1 MILAQIYICSH
12 FVDFTS
18 NAVYF
23 HNLHLHLLLSTTKQI
38 TIIGVLLNFPF
49 TAQKGD
55 AVVWCLAE
63 TSSTQLNPNQ
73 SHPGCHLEAES
84 AASGRLGKASCAAG
98 SWLRDG
104 LEEGNVGSDSAKK
117 KGRSKQKPI

>member
-1 MILAQIYICSH
+1 MI
-12 FVDFTS
+12 S
-18 NAVYF
+18 NF
-23 HNLHLHLLLSTTKQI
+23 LNWI
-38 TIIGVLLNFPF
+38 LLNFPF

-104 LEEGNVGSDSAKK
+104 LKEGNVGSDSAKK